1 MGSHTAPVSNIGM
14 ATRHRMPPLHLA
26 APHLRDGSHLCLAVQ
41 PRREAHLPLEWVQS
55 VLFKATGQD
64 KSLLSMSSCFNRKKR
79 NRF

>member
-1 MGSHTAPVSNIGM
+1 
-14 ATRHRMPPLHLA
+14 MPLRYDRLYLYRGLHSC
-26 APHLRDGSHLCLAVQ
+26 PSYCWLR
-41 PRREAHLPLEWVQS
+41 RVQS

>member
-1 MGSHTAPVSNIGM
+1 
-14 ATRHRMPPLHLA
+14 
-26 APHLRDGSHLCLAVQ
+26 
-41 PRREAHLPLEWVQS
+41 VQS